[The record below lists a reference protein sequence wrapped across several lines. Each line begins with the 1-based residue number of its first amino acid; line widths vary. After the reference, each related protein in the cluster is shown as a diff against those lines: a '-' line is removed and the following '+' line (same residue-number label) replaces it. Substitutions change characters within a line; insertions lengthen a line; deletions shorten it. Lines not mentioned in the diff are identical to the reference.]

1 MRHLLA
7 FLAVLALLIS
17 PVTAAAAQV
26 ECAKAGPEAMAGM
39 AMPMAQST
47 DSAKASHDPCCD
59 ENQKSPHD
67 GKSCAQICAAMCA
80 TIAALPT
87 SDVLL
92 PAIQPMRLTAARTDP
107 LRTHAPPRD
116 ERPPKLIA

>member
-26 ECAKAGPEAMAGM
+26 ECAKAGPEAMAG
-39 AMPMAQST
+39 ATMPMAQPT
-47 DSAKASHDPCCD
+47 DGARASHDPCCD
-59 ENQKSPHD
+59 ESQKSPHD

-80 TIAALPT
+80 MITAVPT
-87 SDVLL
+87 SEVLL
-92 PAIQPMRLTAARTDP
+92 PIVKPMRLTAARADQ
-107 LRTHAPPRD
+107 LRTHAPPRT
-116 ERPPKLIA
+116 ERPPKLIT